1 MAGWRRSVLR
11 WLPTAKEQPLT
22 NFLDQ
27 ACAAARTRTAE
38 SAARVS
44 LVALR
49 RRVAAADP
57 APGFATALAAPGVTV
72 IAEVKRASPSRGPI
86 APIPDAAALARDY
99 AEGGAGAVSVLTE
112 PHWFSGSLADVEA
125 IAGAVAI
132 PVLRKD
138 FVVDE
143 YQVWEARA
151 AGASAVLLIVAA
163 LDDPQLQALLAVV
176 HDAGL
181 DALVEVHDVDE
192 AVRATAAHAAAAT
205 GRRLVIG
212 VNARDLASLQVDP
225 DRFAAVV
232 DAVPAAALAVAESGV
247 QGSDDVRRLGALGAD
262 AVLVGEH
269 VACADDPA
277 AAVRA
282 LATAGAPVAD
292 TSAGAAR

>member
-1 MAGWRRSVLR
+1 MAAH
-11 WLPTAKEQPLT
+11 PKEQPLT
-22 NFLDQ
+22 NFLDE
-27 ACAAARTRTAE
+27 ACAAAHARA
-38 SAARVS
+38 SAAAAVVS
-44 LVALR
+44 LAVLR

-57 APGFATALAAPGVTV
+57 PPGFAEALAAPGVTV

-86 APIPDAAALARDY
+86 APIPDAAALARAY
-99 AEGGAGAVSVLTE
+99 AQGGAGAVSVLTE

-125 IAGAVAI
+125 IADAVAI

-138 FVVDE
+138 FMVEE

-151 AGASAVLLIVAA
+151 SGASAVLLIVAA
-163 LDDPQLQALLAVV
+163 LDDPQLQSLLVAA
-176 HDAGL
+176 DRAGL
-181 DALVEVHDVDE
+181 DALVEVHDAGE
-192 AVRATAAHAAAAT
+192 ATRAAAAHTAAAT

-212 VNARDLASLQVDP
+212 VNARDLTSLQVDP

-232 DAVPAAALAVAESGV
+232 AALPAAALAVAESGV
-247 QGSDDVRRLGALGAD
+247 KGSDDVRRLAALGAD

-282 LATAGAPVAD
+282 LATAGAPAAD
-292 TSAGAAR
+292 ASTGAVR